1 MTTIENTSSNSRAD
15 VLELKVA
22 RTTPGSGNNYVTFQK
37 GASNRI
43 AGQIEG
49 NGAGG
54 VNYKSSGSDFAEWLP
69 RLDRE
74 ERIEAGDI
82 VGVFEGRISRKTAG
96 ANQVMVIS
104 TAPIVLGNSPSESE
118 EHLYEKVAFVGQAP
132 VKVRGPIKA
141 GDYII
146 ASGLNDGTSV
156 AVSPEEMT
164 TSQRSLVV
172 GQAWESSSDL
182 GVKLVN
188 TAVGLTLPVHQ
199 QLGREY
205 VEYSSRMR
213 GILEELEKAHLYI
226 EQLHNRNESLEARLR
241 RVEQALARP
250 SQEVALS
257 ARN

>member
-1 MTTIENTSSNSRAD
+1 MRAFRPWVLNQPGRILTAYAIYTPSDGSSLIFR
-15 VLELKVA
+15 K
-22 RTTPGSGNNYVTFQK
+22 GSNL
-37 GASNRI
+37 I
-43 AGQIEG
+43 AGQIDG

-104 TAPIVLGNSPSESE
+104 KAPIVLGNSPPESE
-118 EHLYEKVAFVGQAP
+118 EHLYERVAFVGQAP
-132 VKVRGPIKA
+132 VKVRGPVKA

-164 TSQRSLVV
+164 TRQRSLVV
-172 GQAWESSSDL
+172 GQAWESSSNL

-188 TAVGLTLPVHQ
+188 TAVGLTLPGHQ

-205 VEYSSRMR
+205 VEYSSPDA
-213 GILEELEKAHLYI
+213 GHPGGAGEGPHLY
-226 EQLHNRNESLEARLR
+226 
-241 RVEQALARP
+241 
-250 SQEVALS
+250 
-257 ARN
+257 